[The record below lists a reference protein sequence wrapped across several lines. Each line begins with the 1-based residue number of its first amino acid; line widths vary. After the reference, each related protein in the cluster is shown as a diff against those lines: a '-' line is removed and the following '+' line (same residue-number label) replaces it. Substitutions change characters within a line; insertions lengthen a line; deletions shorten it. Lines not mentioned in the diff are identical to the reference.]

1 VNIGELAAKAGMN
14 MRSRLLAVIDR
25 IETVSSVGRLGAALP
40 KGASGERFLASGIA
54 SD

>member
-1 VNIGELAAKAGMN
+1 MSIGELAAKAEMN

-25 IETVSSVGRLGAALP
+25 IQTVSSVGVRERRCRT
-40 KGASGERFLASGIA
+40 GASGERFLAAVSA